1 LTFPECGC
9 CPGAGYADYCKFTAL
24 TNLLMATFLFDS
36 IVFGPVSSRRLGVSL
51 GINLLPVN
59 RKVCSFNCIYCE
71 CGWTDAPSESRE
83 KLPSRTAVYEA
94 LRKKLS
100 EMKKEGQAPDV
111 ITYAGN
117 GEPTLHPAFAGIID
131 DSLALRD
138 EYFPETKI
146 SVLSNGSMLHR
157 KSVREAL
164 KKVDMNMLKLDS
176 VMPGTVEQL
185 NQPRNR
191 FDLEKYEEYLKEF
204 QGRFIIQTLFV
215 RGECNGRH
223 VDNTTPQEIE
233 QWLLAIERI
242 RPGQVMIYT
251 IHRDTPLGNNLRKV
265 PVSELNEIARRVNA
279 LGIATSV
286 SG

>member
-1 LTFPECGC
+1 MP
-9 CPGAGYADYCKFTAL
+9 
-24 TNLLMATFLFDS
+24 TFLFDS

-51 GINLLPVN
+51 GINLLPVS
-59 RKVCSFNCIYCE
+59 RKVCSYNCIYCE
-71 CGWTDAPSESRE
+71 CGWTPGKPGPKE
-83 KLPSRTAVYEA
+83 KLPSRREVYDA

-100 EMKKEGQAPDV
+100 EMREKGQAPDV

-138 EYFPETKI
+138 EFFPAAKV

-157 KSVREAL
+157 KSVRESL

-176 VMPGTVEQL
+176 AIPGTVMQL
-185 NQPRNR
+185 NQPHVKVDISR
-191 FDLEKYEEYLKEF
+191 FEELVKDF
-204 QGRFIIQTLFV
+204 DGKFIIQTLFV
-215 RGECNGRH
+215 RGECDGH
-223 VDNTTPQEIE
+223 LVDNTTEEEITTWLEAIARLRPQ
-233 QWLLAIERI
+233 
-242 RPGQVMIYT
+242 QVMIYT
-251 IHRDTPLGNNLRKV
+251 IHRDTPLGNNLKKV
-265 PVSELNEIARRVNA
+265 PVSELNVIARRVNG